1 MDESSTRVVVG
12 VLNDDWCLRST
23 ATAKLPNEVTPAKIL
38 RHACHCCRR
47 LVEAFDAM
55 LLSSL
60 SLLSSSCHCCRR
72 LVIVVVVFVRSVH
85 VSVVFIDR
93 DHCCF
98 DAMLCALII
107 VVSVLHVSV
116 VIIEHEVAIAVRVRV
131 AIFA

>member
-1 MDESSTRVVVG
+1 
-12 VLNDDWCLRST
+12 
-23 ATAKLPNEVTPAKIL
+23 
-38 RHACHCCRR
+38 
-47 LVEAFDAM
+47 M

-72 LVIVVVVFVRSVH
+72 LVIVVVFVRSVH
-85 VSVVFIDR
+85 ASVVFIDR

-116 VIIEHEVAIAVRVRV
+116 VIIEHEVAIVVRVRV
-131 AIFA
+131 AIVVRLLWE